1 MASAQAP
8 APTTGETARAGV
20 ARRPEWVR
28 SLDITIP
35 AVMLVL
41 ILGACFV
48 WPLIGPV
55 PRPVGGSVMEANL
68 PPFTNG
74 HLLGTNQVGNDIW
87 ARLLHGG
94 RASLEVAFAVTAVG
108 FFGGGALGALG
119 GYVGGVLDPVIMR
132 ILDMMIA
139 FPAIVLALAI
149 TQTLGPSQ
157 FNTTVAICFF
167 SIPAF
172 ARVARAAT
180 LQLREQPFMMAAK
193 LSGTKNWRVLVRH
206 IAPNIVPQLVT
217 FALLGMGIIIIVA
230 GALSFLGLGI
240 PPPHPSWG
248 NMISAGQNTMS
259 AYPRLVLIPSAML
272 FVTVLSFNLLGEALR
287 ARWSQQ

>member
-1 MASAQAP
+1 MASTEAP
-8 APTTGETARAGV
+8 ASPVAEAASERPT
-20 ARRPEWVR
+20 WMR
-28 SLDITIP
+28 SLDVTIP
-35 AVMLVL
+35 AVLLVV

-55 PRPVGGSVMEANL
+55 PKPVGGNVLDANL
-68 PPFTNG
+68 PPLSEG
-74 HLLGTNQVGNDIW
+74 HLLGTDQVGNDIW
-87 ARLLHGG
+87 ARLLYGG
-94 RASLEVAFAVTAVG
+94 QASLEVAFAVTAVG
-108 FFGGGALGALG
+108 FVVGGALGALG

-180 LQLREQPFMMAAK
+180 LQLRERPFMMAAK
-193 LSGTKNWRVLVRH
+193 LSGTGNWRVLMRH

-240 PPPHPSWG
+240 PPPNPSWG

-259 AYPRLVLIPSAML
+259 AYPRLVLIPSAAL

-287 ARWSQQ
+287 ERWSQQ